1 MLGVDDDL
9 YLETVSSLPL
19 MSTSHILRA
28 KFHKNSSGFVSY
40 MAHIYPLYYTYTY
53 TYSISYTYLIHLLKR
68 FFAN

>member
-28 KFHKNSSGFVSY
+28 KFHKKSSGFVSY
-40 MAHIYPLYYTYTY
+40 MAHIYPL
-53 TYSISYTYLIHLLKR
+53 ILYLYLYLYL
-68 FFAN
+68 